1 MQSCLGIYID
11 NSMIKYSKIS
21 KEKENIKIESSGI
34 RFYDENI
41 STTLN
46 QIVQETNSQKLPIAI
61 NISDESY
68 DYIDVFSLLNKSD
81 IKKSIDIEF
90 EMLCNERGY
99 DRKLFENRY
108 ILSVNRNNTDKMRAL
123 NVSVM
128 KNSLIEKTRPFE
140 KLKLTCASPMS
151 TSIANL
157 LDMNSRPNAIIVNI
171 EETTTVTVVM
181 NGVIEDVVKINDG
194 MKDILEKISESE
206 NSMTKAYEICKN
218 TTISTQ
224 ETGIDESEEYLEII
238 MPTIY
243 KIVNEVKRI
252 EENVV
257 GRVDNIYLTGSG
269 ISINNIDLYFQ
280 NYFEDT
286 HCEMLKPSFLKAGSL
301 KFPLKEY
308 MEVNSAT
315 ALAIEGVGAGTPEL
329 NFRSGSSTVGSG
341 TKKNI
346 GKLEITGIPELKI
359 PNIGVTSRSG
369 NTSSEEWDS
378 KEKLM
383 FRILVTILIFTLGY
397 TIISNLVKRDLV
409 KANEAL
415 AAETSTVE
423 RAVTDITSDID
434 SLQSASDDYKE
445 KYNRL
450 IGVEPEGTESEI
462 TKKAIPVFLQ
472 QVMYSVPAEV
482 ILVSIENTSGNQMS
496 IVAKSQDYEQLGLF
510 KVMLYADGILTNV
523 TSTSSYKEDK
533 DIYVTIIGNLPK

>member
-21 KEKENIKIESSGI
+21 KEKENIKIESSGV
-34 RFYDENI
+34 RFYENI
-41 STTLN
+41 SATLN
-46 QIVQETNSQKLPIAI
+46 QIIQETNSQKLPIAV
-61 NISDESY
+61 NVSNENY

-99 DRKLFENRY
+99 DKKLFENRY
-108 ILSVNRNNTDKMRAL
+108 FLSVNRNNTDKMRAL

-128 KNSLIEKTRPFE
+128 KNSLIERTRPFD
-140 KLKLTCASPMS
+140 KLKLTCASPIS
-151 TSIANL
+151 TSVINL
-157 LDMNSRPNAIIVNI
+157 LDMTSKPNAMIVNI
-171 EETTTVTVVM
+171 EETTTVTIIM
-181 NGVIEDVVKINDG
+181 NGVIEDVIKITDG

-206 NSMTKAYEICKN
+206 NSLAKAYEICKN

-224 ETGIDESEEYLEII
+224 ETGVNESDEYLEVI

-252 EENVV
+252 EEGIV
-257 GRVDNIYLTGSG
+257 GKVDNIYLTGSG
-269 ISINNIDLYFQ
+269 IAINNIDLYFQ
-280 NYFEDT
+280 NYFENV
-286 HCEMLKPSFLKAGSL
+286 HCEMLKPSFLKTGSL

-315 ALAIEGVGAGTPEL
+315 ALAIEGAASTMPEL
-329 NFRSGSSTVGSG
+329 NFKTGSSTNIHG

-346 GKLEITGIPELKI
+346 GKLEVTGIPELKI
-359 PNIGVTSRSG
+359 PNIGV
-369 NTSSEEWDS
+369 SSSSKNEEEWDS

-383 FRILVTILIFTLGY
+383 FRILATILIFTLGY
-397 TIISNLVKRDLV
+397 MMISGLVKRDLV
-409 KANEAL
+409 KANESIAS
-415 AAETSTVE
+415 ETVNVGK
-423 RAVTDITSDID
+423 AVADINSDIE

-450 IGVEPEGTESEI
+450 IGVEPETTENEI
-462 TKKAIPVFLQ
+462 MKGAIPIFLQ
-472 QVMYSVPAEV
+472 QVMYVVPSEV
-482 ILVSIENTSGNQMS
+482 ILVSIENTSGNQIS

-510 KVMLYADGILTNV
+510 KAMLYAEPILTNV